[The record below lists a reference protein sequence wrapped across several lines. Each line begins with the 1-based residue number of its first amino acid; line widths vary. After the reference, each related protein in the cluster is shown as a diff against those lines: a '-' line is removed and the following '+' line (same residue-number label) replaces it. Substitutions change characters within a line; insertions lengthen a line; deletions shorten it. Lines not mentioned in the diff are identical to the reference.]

1 MSTYAA
7 RKRARSTLV
16 IPPRKIP
23 ASDAD
28 VAVALQMPAVVFVA
42 GNFLELRTVFGK
54 SLDRP
59 ANVRPSID
67 AVERLAGDK
76 YADGLFALT
85 HAHVEAYASID
96 VFEQGRARN

>member
-1 MSTYAA
+1 
-7 RKRARSTLV
+7 
-16 IPPRKIP
+16 
-23 ASDAD
+23 
-28 VAVALQMPAVVFVA
+28 MPAVVFVA

-76 YADGLFALT
+76 YADGLFAFS

-96 VFEQGRARN
+96 VFEPGRAPN